1 MRSLRIAGSAHAH
14 MAVLAL
20 GAMGIACTASPA
32 VAAPEEIQ
40 VYLDDATAPGKFGL
54 DVHNNYA
61 LSGTRAAD
69 YPGERPANHVYRMTP
84 EFYYGIAPGLEL
96 GAYVLTARAAEGGV
110 HVDGAKMRL
119 KYIAPHDEKQG
130 AYWGVNLEVGR
141 SDLAIAEQPWNYEL
155 KGIWGLRRGAWLVA
169 ANVDVDASLSA
180 HGGPAELAV
189 DFKVARDVGH
199 DTQLGLETYS
209 ELGPLRAPG
218 SIGDRSHRLYAVL
231 DRDCG
236 SFDLEVGIGRG
247 LTSAADPW
255 VLKAIVG
262 LHF

>member
-1 MRSLRIAGSAHAH
+1 
-14 MAVLAL
+14 
-20 GAMGIACTASPA
+20 MGLACTGSLA

-61 LSGTRAAD
+61 LSGTPDAD
-69 YPGERPANHVYRMTP
+69 YPGGRPADHVYRLTP

-96 GAYVLTARAAEGGV
+96 GAYVLTARDAGGGF

-130 AYWGVNLEVGR
+130 AFWGVTLEVGR
-141 SDLAIAEQPWNYEL
+141 SSLAGAEQPWNYEL
-155 KGIWGLRRGAWLVA
+155 KGIWGLRRGPWLVA
-169 ANVDVDASLSA
+169 GNLDIDASLSP
-180 HGGPAELAV
+180 HGGPAELGV
-189 DFKVARDVGH
+189 DIKVARDVGH
-199 DTQLGLETYS
+199 DTQLGLESYS
-209 ELGPLRAPG
+209 EVGPLRSLG
-218 SIGDRSHRLYAVL
+218 SVGDRSNHVYAVL
-231 DRDCG
+231 DRDFG

-247 LTSAADPW
+247 LTSASDPW
-255 VLKAIVG
+255 VLKAIIG